1 MLQRQVQR
9 ELLSRATVLA
19 AALSVWAGPI
29 QLLAQARP
37 TGTNAGCR
45 PSSSIAP
52 DEALRLAVQLKT
64 YVDTG
69 FFQDGTGIVIG
80 DRSGT
85 LLVATAAHV
94 VMDAG
99 QPVDSV
105 HAYFY
110 TDCSKPVVAR
120 LCSPVDSN
128 RDLDLAILCV
138 PAEGA
143 AGARPP
149 SFSRLGNVRR
159 LGARTPVYPVGCPGG
174 ECWGVG
180 QPDKVLVAGPNQPRI
195 LFTSFFVASGHS
207 GGPLFNEWW
216 EVVGMLTKL
225 GKPLSEAIPIDSV
238 VSAACDTVCRDQE
251 ERLDKPFVPRGGYP
265 LSLGLHGLFSSADA
279 EPGGRFP
286 SGRANL
292 MYRIHPLLELHAA
305 GIRLTPENLSVTG
318 GMIGLGL
325 NLLPRG
331 RIWLNPFLEGG
342 FAHVEGRFD
351 AGGHYI
357 DNNGVNTYVP
367 LWRQVKDD
375 GLGFGVGA
383 SLMVLVLPHTIVE
396 VMAGHWSFNRPD
408 NAPTIPDLFWGAG
421 LRLGL

>member
-1 MLQRQVQR
+1 
-9 ELLSRATVLA
+9 
-19 AALSVWAGPI
+19 
-29 QLLAQARP
+29 
-37 TGTNAGCR
+37 
-45 PSSSIAP
+45 
-52 DEALRLAVQLKT
+52 LAVQLKT

-80 DRSGT
+80 DRGGT
-85 LLVATAAHV
+85 LYVATAAHV

-99 QPVDSV
+99 RPVDSV

-110 TDCSKPVVAR
+110 TDCSKPVAAKVCN
-120 LCSPVDSN
+120 LIDPK

-138 PAEGA
+138 PAGAA

-195 LFTSFFVASGHS
+195 LFSSFFVAPGHS
-207 GGPLFNEWW
+207 GGPLFNQWW

-238 VSAACDTVCRDQE
+238 LSAACDTGCRGQE
-251 ERLDKPFVPRGGYP
+251 KTLDKPFVPRGGYR
-265 LSLGLHGLFSSADA
+265 LSLGVHGLFSSADA

-286 SGRANL
+286 PGRANL
-292 MYRIHPLLELHAA
+292 MYRVHPLLELHA
-305 GIRLTPENLSVTG
+305 GSIRLTPKDLSVTG
-318 GMIGLGL
+318 GVVGLGL
-325 NLLPRG
+325 NLPPNG

-342 FAHVEGRFD
+342 FAHVEGRID

-383 SLMVLVLPHTIVE
+383 SLMALVLPHTIVE
-396 VMAGHWSFNRPD
+396 VMAGHWSFNLPSDSLRTPD
-408 NAPTIPDLFWGAG
+408 IFWGAG